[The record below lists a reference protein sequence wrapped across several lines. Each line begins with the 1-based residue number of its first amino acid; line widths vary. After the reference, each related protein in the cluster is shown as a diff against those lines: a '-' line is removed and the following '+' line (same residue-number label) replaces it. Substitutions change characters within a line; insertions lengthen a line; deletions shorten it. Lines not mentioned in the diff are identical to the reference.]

1 MTVELVLNP
10 ATQYVSVAGDE
21 TPTPSVIW
29 DLAIQQAVINT
40 AVGPTISSRAYGIL
54 HTAMYDAW
62 AAYDPDAVATQLW
75 DNLQRPSSE
84 NTDANKSTAM
94 GYAAYRAATEL
105 FPTEQAIFD
114 TVMGTLG
121 LDPNNTTTD
130 PSTPAGIG
138 NLSAEA
144 LMNIR
149 RVDGANQ
156 LNGYTDTTGYAPI
169 NVSPDAVVDITRWTP
184 ERVPIDSD
192 GDLQTFLT
200 PQWGSI
206 VPFGLNRGDQIRP
219 VAPQPFL
226 MPGVEGTVDL
236 QNRTITLADGTVLGV
251 DRSLIGTI
259 INPAFI
265 EQAENVVNISATLTD
280 EQKLIAEFWED
291 GAGTSFPPGTFQ
303 TFGQFISGRDDNSI
317 DDDALMFLA
326 LGNAGFDA
334 GVATWEAK
342 EFYDYVRPVRAIRN
356 LGQLGLIGTP
366 GVDSLTGESGFV
378 IDAWVPNQGTQ
389 TILAE
394 NWLSYQDPTSDA
406 SPPFAEYTS
415 GHSAFGTAAVAVLQ
429 AFTDSN
435 DLGASVT
442 FLPGQSRFEPG
453 LTPQTTLTLAW
464 DELTDIGS
472 ENGISR
478 LYGGIHFTEGD
489 LNGRS
494 LGTAAGT
501 AAWERANG
509 YAHLGTNDTTYL
521 RGTAGNDTLT
531 VAEGSLFAVGED
543 GNDVLLG
550 ADGNDLLAG
559 SAGNDVLIGNGGVD
573 LFVLTPGDGTDT
585 FVDFADGS
593 DRIVLGE
600 GLTFEGLS
608 FIDSTVTVDGVSV
621 PVTNISSGTELLV
634 QAANVA
640 ASAFSGSDFIVI

>member
-1 MTVELVLNP
+1 MKP
-10 ATQYVSVAGDE
+10 
-21 TPTPSVIW
+21 
-29 DLAIQQAVINT
+29 
-40 AVGPTISSRAYGIL
+40 
-54 HTAMYDAW
+54 
-62 AAYDPDAVATQLW
+62 
-75 DNLQRPSSE
+75 RP
-84 NTDANKSTAM
+84 
-94 GYAAYRAATEL
+94 R
-105 FPTEQAIFD
+105 
-114 TVMGTLG
+114 
-121 LDPNNTTTD
+121 
-130 PSTPAGIG
+130 
-138 NLSAEA
+138 
-144 LMNIR
+144 
-149 RVDGANQ
+149 
-156 LNGYTDTTGYAPI
+156 
-169 NVSPDAVVDITRWTP
+169 
-184 ERVPIDSD
+184 
-192 GDLQTFLT
+192 
-200 PQWGSI
+200 
-206 VPFGLNRGDQIRP
+206 
-219 VAPQPFL
+219 
-226 MPGVEGTVDL
+226 
-236 QNRTITLADGTVLGV
+236 
-251 DRSLIGTI
+251 
-259 INPAFI
+259 
-265 EQAENVVNISATLTD
+265 
-280 EQKLIAEFWED
+280 
-291 GAGTSFPPGTFQ
+291 
-303 TFGQFISGRDDNSI
+303 
-317 DDDALMFLA
+317 
-326 LGNAGFDA
+326 
-334 GVATWEAK
+334 
-342 EFYDYVRPVRAIRN
+342 
-356 LGQLGLIGTP
+356 
-366 GVDSLTGESGFV
+366 
-378 IDAWVPNQGTQ
+378 
-389 TILAE
+389 LAE